1 MSDYDRGAYTPP
13 TDEPLSFDARAP
25 QRRRPMPTTLI
36 ASVVVLAVLVG
47 ALFVFYQS
55 GVRGANEPPRAV
67 GKSMASIKTAPPVE
81 EAKPVGD
88 QPLDVYVT
96 DKNAPSAQTP
106 NFAPDP
112 EQPQQRAAAA
122 RPVVV
127 EPTAPRAAPTQPVQ
141 VAAAPPITA
150 PPVKVAQAAQPKLAP
165 VKPTPVK
172 TAAADAALRPA
183 KAPAP
188 TKVAAAKPEKAE
200 AAAGAAG
207 GSMVQIGAFSSAT
220 IADQE
225 FSKVR
230 ASFARFASGH
240 AKRVE
245 PVERNGHTLYRT
257 AFTGYSKPAADAFCA
272 ALTAAGRSCIVK

>member
-13 TDEPLSFDARAP
+13 TDEPLSFDARSP

-81 EAKPVGD
+81 DAKPVSD

-112 EQPQQRAAAA
+112 EQPQQRVAA

-141 VAAAPPITA
+141 VAAAPPIA
-150 PPVKVAQAAQPKLAP
+150 PPPVKVAQAAAPKAAP
-165 VKPTPVK
+165 LK
-172 TAAADAALRPA
+172 TAAADAALRPVKA
-183 KAPAP
+183 TPAPA
-188 TKVAAAKPEKAE
+188 KVAAAKTPD
-200 AAAGAAG
+200 AAVSAGSA
-207 GSMVQIGAFSSAT
+207 MVQIGAFSSPT

-245 PVERNGHTLYRT
+245 PVEKGGHTLYRT

>member
-13 TDEPLSFDARAP
+13 TDEPLSFDARSP

-36 ASVVVLAVLVG
+36 ASVAVLAVLVG
-47 ALFVFYQS
+47 ALVVFYQS

-81 EAKPVGD
+81 DAKPISD

-96 DKNAPSAQTP
+96 DKNAPTAQTP

-112 EQPQQRAAAA
+112 EQPQHRVAAAK
-122 RPVVV
+122 PVVV

-141 VAAAPPITA
+141 VSAAPAIEA
-150 PPVKVAQAAQPKLAP
+150 PPVKVIQVAAPKPAP
-165 VKPTPVK
+165 VKAVPAK

-183 KAPAP
+183 KAPPAP
-188 TKVAAAKPEKAE
+188 TKVAAAKTEP
-200 AAAGAAG
+200 AAAGGSG

-245 PVERNGHTLYRT
+245 PVERDGHTLYRT

-272 ALTAAGRSCIVK
+272 ALKAAGRSCIVK